1 MPVQP
6 YLFFEGRCEEA
17 LEFYARALG
26 AKIEMLMRYKD
37 SPEPPPPDKVPP
49 NSENKIMH
57 ACIRIGDASVMASDG
72 FCMGKPSFQGFSL
85 SITAQNET
93 EAQKFFGALA
103 DGGKVH
109 MPLTK
114 TFYSPSFG
122 MVVDR
127 FGLSWMVIV
136 PM

>member
-49 NSENKIMH
+49 DSETKIMH
-57 ACIRIGDASVMASDG
+57 ACMRIGDTSVMASDG

-93 EAQKFFGALA
+93 EAQKLFGALA